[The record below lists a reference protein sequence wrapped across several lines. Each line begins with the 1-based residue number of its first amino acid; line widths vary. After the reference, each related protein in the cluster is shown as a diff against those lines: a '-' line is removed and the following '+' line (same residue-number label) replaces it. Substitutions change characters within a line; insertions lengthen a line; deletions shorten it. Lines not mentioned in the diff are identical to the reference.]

1 MQRTWEREDVVS
13 SDDEF
18 AQMAESVAVY
28 IHSGVRVANYI
39 GKVAALRSKE
49 HGSLAKSL
57 DSLYFAIQTSDKAAI
72 NKALSKVIEQ
82 NPANKVR
89 TMMHKYFIILFARWY
104 SLK

>member
-28 IHSGVRVANYI
+28 IHSGVRVANCI

-72 NKALSKVIEQ
+72 NKALSKVIEEKRRAKSSQ
-82 NPANKVR
+82 QSQDNDA
-89 TMMHKYFIILFARWY
+89 
-104 SLK
+104 